1 MKSAGSQC
9 PFWKF
14 ISFKFKFDFNIYVTK
29 QHLLLPKWN
38 LQGRTA
44 LFENGRKYFD
54 ETGIKKMMDTY
65 QKNKKEIDIVTVG
78 WVVLGPRSESPKVKI
93 T

>member
-1 MKSAGSQC
+1 MKSAG
-9 PFWKF
+9 W
-14 ISFKFKFDFNIYVTK
+14 NILNFESGSEK
-29 QHLLLPKWN
+29 QLLLLLEWD

-78 WVVLGPRSESPKVKI
+78 WVVFWQRSESPKVKI

>member
-1 MKSAGSQC
+1 MKSAG
-9 PFWKF
+9 W
-14 ISFKFKFDFNIYVTK
+14 NILNFESWSEK
-29 QHLLLPKWN
+29 QLLLLLEWD

>member
-1 MKSAGSQC
+1 MKSAGY
-9 PFWKF
+9 
-14 ISFKFKFDFNIYVTK
+14 NILNFESGSEK
-29 QHLLLPKWN
+29 QLLLLLEWD

>member
-1 MKSAGSQC
+1 M
-9 PFWKF
+9 W
-14 ISFKFKFDFNIYVTK
+14 I
-29 QHLLLPKWN
+29 LLLKWN

-78 WVVLGPRSESPKVKI
+78 WVVLEPRSESPKVKI